1 MLRVSFVSLIV
12 FFTFISCKNI
22 VYVRDYSQKTTA
34 FNPNLKIALVGFY
47 PYQYITSSYG
57 RTRTTTATLDYNHPT
72 VSVMTIGKPIDL
84 IPSNGI
90 DSSVSPEASKD
101 VAMTYLE
108 RVKISGLQE
117 ISKMIEIKKV
127 DEKTTF
133 ALKKRDVDYYLIAI
147 HGPAFDE
154 SWPNLGRGLLTVHLC
169 MVTIGTIPCWRSLKS
184 ETKFLL
190 YDNKLNLVE
199 SKSYSDRYEH
209 LGAWWGEE
217 DQGSF
222 NPETTGIPDPLK
234 VKVYKP
240 HILEYED
247 HLKEL
252 LNK

>member
-1 MLRVSFVSLIV
+1 MLRVSFVSFIV
-12 FFTFISCKNI
+12 FFTILSCKNI
-22 VYVRDYSQKTTA
+22 VLVREYSQKSIEL
-34 FNPNLKIALVGFY
+34 NPKLKIALVGFF
-47 PYQYITSSYG
+47 PYQYSTITSG

-72 VSVMTIGKPIDL
+72 VSVMTIGKPIDM
-84 IPSNGI
+84 IPSSGI

-154 SWPNLGRGLLTVHLC
+154 SMGNVGRTLITAHLC
-169 MVTIGTIPCWRSLKS
+169 ILSIGTFPCWNSIQT

-190 YDNKLNLVE
+190 YDNKLKLVDNQT
-199 SKSYSDRYEH
+199 YSDRYEH
-209 LGAWWGEE
+209 FGAWWGKEE
-217 DQGSF
+217 NGTFDLQKA
-222 NPETTGIPDPLK
+222 GIPDPLK

-247 HLKEL
+247 HLKEI